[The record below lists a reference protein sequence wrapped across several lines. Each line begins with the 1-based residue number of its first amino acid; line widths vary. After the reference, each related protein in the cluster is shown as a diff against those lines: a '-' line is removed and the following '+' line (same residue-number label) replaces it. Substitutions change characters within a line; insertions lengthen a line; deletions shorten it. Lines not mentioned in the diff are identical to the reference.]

1 MARFTTA
8 AAVMARLPR
17 NYDTADLPDDDDTV
31 YESLDTQ
38 IVKISGAIMSRLG
51 SIYCT
56 FNSADHATLP
66 TPGVINDICTNW
78 VLGIAGTQVLIG
90 DGNDQLGASSTAAIT
105 MAHARLD
112 AILDQDVPDSIPLGS
127 VSSETITFPTT
138 KTDRGLNTN
147 EAFINVQNCLDS
159 GEMPTVIQNDQ
170 LRVTYSG
177 YTDYRR
183 GVDFSIRY
191 SDEYG
196 RWIFTDHGDLHL
208 QAAPITITYAFD
220 YMRAVSGPK
229 VATAS
234 RSGLL
239 GGF

>member
-112 AILDQDVPDSIPLGS
+112 AILDQNVPDSIPLGA
-127 VSSETITFPTT
+127 VSSETITFPAT

-147 EAFINVQNCLDS
+147 EAFINVQSQLDS
-159 GEMPTVIQNDQ
+159 LETPTIIESTVAV
-170 LRVTYSG
+170 LYSG
-177 YTDYRR
+177 YTDYRT
-183 GVDFSIRY
+183 GIDFSIRY
-191 SDEYG
+191 APEHRKWVFVDNGS
-196 RWIFTDHGDLHL
+196 LHS
-208 QAAPITITYAFD
+208 QTAPITIKYSFD
-220 YMRAVSGPK
+220 YTRAVSGPK
-229 VATAS
+229 VSTAS

>member
-1 MARFTTA
+1 
-8 AAVMARLPR
+8 MARLPR

-66 TPGVINDICTNW
+66 TPYVINDICTNW
-78 VLGIAGTQVLIG
+78 VLGITGTQVLIG

-112 AILDQDVPDSIPLGS
+112 AILDQNVPDSIPLG
-127 VSSETITFPTT
+127 VVATETLSFPTT
-138 KTDRGLNTN
+138 NTTRGLNTN
-147 EAFINVQNCLDS
+147 EAFINVQAQLDS
-159 GEMPTVIQNDQ
+159 LEVPTIVENSVAV
-170 LRVTYSG
+170 LYSG
-177 YTDYRR
+177 YTDYRT
-183 GVDFSIRY
+183 GIDFSIRY
-191 SDEYG
+191 APEH
-196 RWIFTDHGDLHL
+196 RKWVFTDNGDLHS
-208 QAAPITITYAFD
+208 QAGPITITYSFD
-220 YMRAVSGPK
+220 YTRAAAGPK
-229 VATAS
+229 VSTAS